1 MIVITTNTER
11 QPRKCSNNIPNGAP
25 AQRAVKCPETTIE
38 SHVPLRF
45 SGAIS
50 PMIAYIKG
58 VIEATD
64 KPAKIRLTMSYK
76 CEAKAVSA
84 LEITNSNKPNVINFL
99 RPFLSES
106 HPNKGAE
113 KAYVTAKTVTIHPVV
128 VGLTLYALEMN
139 GNNGDTTNKSVPI
152 RNKVIQ
158 LTLKL
163 TLPCNSK
170 HPPISK
176 IIFTC
181 IFSRGYK

>member
-1 MIVITTNTER
+1 MIAITINTER
-11 QPRKCSNNIPNGAP
+11 QPRKCSNNVPNGAP

-64 KPAKIRLTMSYK
+64 KPAKIRLTISHK
-76 CEAKAVSA
+76 NEGAKAVSA
-84 LEITNSNKPNVINFL
+84 LEIVNNNKPNVINVL

-106 HPNKGAE
+106 QPKKGAE
-113 KAYVTAKTVTIHPVV
+113 KAYVIAKTVTIHPVV
-128 VGLTLYALEMN
+128 AELTLYASEMN
-139 GNNGDTTNKSVPI
+139 GNKGDTTNRSVPI

-158 LTLKL
+158 PTLKL
-163 TLPCNSK
+163 TLPCNFITF
-170 HPPISK
+170 PPYKVVI
-176 IIFTC
+176 TC
-181 IFSRGYK
+181 IFFKLG